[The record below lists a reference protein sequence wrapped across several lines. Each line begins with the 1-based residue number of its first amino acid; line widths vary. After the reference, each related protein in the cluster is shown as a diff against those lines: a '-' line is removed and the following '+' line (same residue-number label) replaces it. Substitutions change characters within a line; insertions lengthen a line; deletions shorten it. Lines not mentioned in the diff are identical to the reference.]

1 MCFRLLALS
10 IVLFVSGAAHAAHCS
25 YDKENSFLSRVVAVD
40 SSTGP
45 VYGASKDDSNAAGPR
60 PLELRPKEVV
70 LTFEQGPH
78 RDYTQYILEILD
90 QHCAKATFFFTGSA
104 ALANSSIV
112 RETAQ
117 HGHTLG
123 AGLWAAPARSGAAA
137 ADGPQARIEKSFATI
152 AKASGSS
159 VAPFFHASSAALSAG
174 ELTYLKERGVSL
186 WYSDL
191 EPAGLESSLTPTQF
205 ANKTLLRIREMGQGV
220 IQFHDTR
227 KVTVDALDSILS
239 GLKLSGFKVVQI
251 VPVANFSPKDE
262 YLAAIAKPALNSAP
276 AHASH
281 ASRELVEMARRRV
294 RQGEGAKQEDRHR
307 TDAHRRAM
315 AEEARSGSSQAE
327 TRAKPRPE

>member
-1 MCFRLLALS
+1 MCFRSLTLS
-10 IVLFVSGAAHAAHCS
+10 IVLLFNGAAYAAHCS

-40 SSTGP
+40 SASGP
-45 VYGASKDDSNAAGPR
+45 VYGASKDESNTAGPR

-70 LTFEQGPH
+70 LTFDQGPH

-104 ALANSSIV
+104 ALANPAIV

-117 HGHTLG
+117 RGHTLG
-123 AGLWAAPARSGAAA
+123 ASFWPATARSEAAPAGGSHAG
-137 ADGPQARIEKSFATI
+137 IEKSFAAV

-159 VAPFFHASSAALSAG
+159 VAPFFHAPSAALPAA
-174 ELTYLKERGVSL
+174 ELAYLKERGVSL

-191 EPAGLESSLTPTQF
+191 EPAALESSLTPTQF

-239 GLKLSGFKVVQI
+239 GLKLSGFKVVHI

-262 YLAAIAKPALNSAP
+262 YLAAVVKPALNPAP
-276 AHASH
+276 TH
-281 ASRELVEMARRRV
+281 ASRELAGMARRRV
-294 RQGEGAKQEDRHR
+294 HKGEAAKQEERHR
-307 TDAHRRAM
+307 TSPHRRAM
-315 AEEARSGSSQAE
+315 AEEAQSGTATRTD
-327 TRAKPRPE
+327 TRAGPRPE

>member
-1 MCFRLLALS
+1 MYFRLLALS
-10 IVLFVSGAAHAAHCS
+10 IVLFISGTAHAAHCS

-40 SSTGP
+40 SSNGP

-70 LTFEQGPH
+70 LTFDQGPH

-112 RETAQ
+112 RETAAR
-117 HGHTLG
+117 GHTLG
-123 AGLWAAPARSGAAA
+123 AGLWAAPARSGAAP
-137 ADGPQARIEKSFATI
+137 ADGPQARIEKSFAAI
-152 AKASGSS
+152 VKASGSS
-159 VAPFFHASSAALSAG
+159 VAPFFHTVSATLPAG
-174 ELTYLKERGVSL
+174 DLAYLKERGVSL

-191 EPAGLESSLTPTQF
+191 EPAGLDSSLTATQF

-239 GLKLSGFKVVQI
+239 GLKLSGFKVVHI
-251 VPVANFSPKDE
+251 VPIANFSPKDE
-262 YLAAIAKPALNSAP
+262 YLGAIAKPALNSAP
-276 AHASH
+276 AH

-307 TDAHRRAM
+307 TGAHRRAM
-315 AEEARSGSSQAE
+315 AEEARGGSSQAD
-327 TRAKPRPE
+327 TRARPRPE